1 MPRPRKGKESGMAL
15 DIIGHINQEAVNLTT
30 PQKLDMLDDYTEYFG
45 YSDTLE
51 DGSAN
56 PETKKEFANRMIEK
70 HIRDIVKSV
79 RKRRAEAKVTYE
91 ELEL

>member
-1 MPRPRKGKESGMAL
+1 MAL
-15 DIIGHINQEAVNLTT
+15 DIIGHINQEVTTLTLQ
-30 PQKLDMLDDYTEYFG
+30 QKQDMLDDYTEYFG

-51 DGSAN
+51 DGSVN
-56 PETKKEFANRMIEK
+56 LETKKEFANRMIEK

-79 RKRRAEAKVTYE
+79 RKRRAEAQVTYE

>member
-1 MPRPRKGKESGMAL
+1 MAL
-15 DIIGHINQEAVNLTT
+15 DIMGHINQEVTSLTLQ
-30 PQKLDMLDDYTEYFG
+30 QKQDMLNDYVSYFG

-51 DGSAN
+51 DAQGNTIPN

-79 RKRRAEAKVTYE
+79 RKRRAEAQVTYE

>member
-1 MPRPRKGKESGMAL
+1 MAL
-15 DIIGHINQEAVNLTT
+15 DIMGHINQEVTSLTLQ
-30 PQKLDMLDDYTEYFG
+30 QKQDMLNDYASYFG

-51 DGSAN
+51 DGSVN

-79 RKRRAEAKVTYE
+79 RKRRAEAQITYE

>member
-1 MPRPRKGKESGMAL
+1 MAL

-30 PQKLDMLDDYTEYFG
+30 QQKLKMLDDYASYFG

-51 DGSAN
+51 DGDGNTIPN

-79 RKRRAEAKVTYE
+79 RKRRAEAQVTYE